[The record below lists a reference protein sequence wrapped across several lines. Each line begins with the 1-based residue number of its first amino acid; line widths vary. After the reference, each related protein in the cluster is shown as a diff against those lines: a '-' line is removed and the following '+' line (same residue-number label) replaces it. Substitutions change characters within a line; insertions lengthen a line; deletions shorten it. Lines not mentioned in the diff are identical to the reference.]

1 MSRPYV
7 VSIAGFD
14 PSGGAGV
21 LADIKTF
28 EAHKVYGMGV
38 CSAITFQN
46 DTSFLGIEWLDVKEI
61 IRQLEPIITKF
72 AISAVKVGIIKNLQ
86 TLIEVIDYI
95 ENFHQGIKIVL
106 DPVLKASAG
115 FDFHGDLNVNEIIK
129 VLKQVTLVTP
139 NYNEMLSLENM
150 LKNAPLKAYT
160 NVLLKGGHNPEQE
173 GTDILFFEGKV
184 IEIPPKVKDITTKH
198 GSGCVLSSAIT
209 SNLAIGHSLPQSCV
223 LAKEYIEQ
231 FLNSNTTPLGYHNY
245 DR

>member
-46 DTSFLGIEWLDVKEI
+46 DASFLGIEWLDVKEI

-150 LKNAPLKAYT
+150 LKSAPLKAYT

-184 IEIPPKVKDITTKH
+184 IEIPPKVEDITAKH

-209 SNLAIGHSLPQSCV
+209 SNLALGHSLPQSCV